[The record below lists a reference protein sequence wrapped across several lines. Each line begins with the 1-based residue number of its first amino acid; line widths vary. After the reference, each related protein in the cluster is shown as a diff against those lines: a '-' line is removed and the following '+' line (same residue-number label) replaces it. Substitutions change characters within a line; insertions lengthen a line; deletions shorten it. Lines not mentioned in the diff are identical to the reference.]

1 MIKPIVTSQ
10 LMLRMPSEDAT
21 PADASI
27 AQDLVD
33 TLRAHADECVG
44 VAANMIGVRKR
55 IIAVM
60 DASTPIVM
68 YNPQIISS
76 NGEYTAVESCL
87 SLTGERSTTRFR
99 SIEVSYLDEGF
110 RPRTKHFCGFTAQ
123 IIQHEID
130 HCNGIVI

>member
-1 MIKPIVTSQ
+1 MHGWFVLLVPCGARPEGACGARGKTAEGAARSGLGAVRRVT
-10 LMLRMPSEDAT
+10 
-21 PADASI
+21 
-27 AQDLVD
+27 
-33 TLRAHADECVG
+33 
-44 VAANMIGVRKR
+44 
-55 IIAVM
+55 IAVM
-60 DASTPIVM
+60 DGSRPIVM

-76 NGEYTAVESCL
+76 NGEYTTVESCL
-87 SLTGERSTTRFR
+87 SLTGERSATRFR

>member
-1 MIKPIVTSQ
+1 MIKPIITSQ

-21 PADASI
+21 PADAPI
-27 AQDLVD
+27 AQDLID
-33 TLRAHADECVG
+33 TLRAHANECVG
-44 VAANMIGVRKR
+44 VAANMIGIRKR

-60 DASTPIVM
+60 DGSRPVVM

-76 NGEYTAVESCL
+76 SGEYTTVESCL
-87 SLTGERSTTRFR
+87 PLTGERTATRFR
-99 SIEVSYLDEGF
+99 SIEVSYLGEDF
-110 RPRTKHFCGFTAQ
+110 RPRTKRFCGFTAQ

>member
-21 PADASI
+21 PADAPI

-60 DASTPIVM
+60 DGSMPIVM

-87 SLTGERSTTRFR
+87 SLTGERSATRFR
-99 SIEVSYLDEGF
+99 SIEVNYLDEGF

>member
-21 PADASI
+21 PADAPI

-44 VAANMIGVRKR
+44 VAANMIGVCKR

-60 DASTPIVM
+60 DGPTPVVM

-87 SLTGERSTTRFR
+87 SLTGERSATCFR
-99 SIEVSYLDEGF
+99 SIEVNYLDEGF